1 MRRAPDG
8 CTPQPNI
15 SAHTDVPG
23 HEAGRFVHGGT
34 CPLRG
39 HVQKGGV
46 LGPYCSDQC
55 VGPTPPVL
63 VETVHMGLT
72 LEVQEGS
79 AVVWN
84 FLTRAPEEVP
94 LLDDPIFPARA
105 EVDASTGLVTLY
117 SNWLIYRALELERR
131 VEAKAK
137 SDTEKTARMQA
148 DAERQ
153 DRARAAKAAAL
164 ARAEELRMRGLASH
178 IRRGSKI
185 QVVEDPPGFT
195 ERQRRIKPKNR
206 TPSLVGT
213 EGWCD
218 HVDTYADPHIFMRLA
233 DGSSVRVLRSTV
245 RIVFS
250 DGTLG
255 ERDEPPPRLTPKLG

>member
-1 MRRAPDG
+1 MPIFRRSLEH
-8 CTPQPNI
+8 TPY
-15 SAHTDVPG
+15 TTTVRDVPG
-23 HEAGRFVHGGT
+23 HEAGRFVHGGS

-39 HVQKGGV
+39 HVQAGGV
-46 LGPYCSDQC
+46 LGPYCGNEC
-55 VGPTPPVL
+55 VGPTPPVF

-72 LEVQEGS
+72 LEVHDQM

-94 LLDDPIFPARA
+94 LLDDPVFPARA
-105 EVDASTGLVTLY
+105 EVDASPGLVTLY
-117 SNWLIYRALELERR
+117 SNWLTYRALELERR
-131 VEAKAK
+131 IEAKAK
-137 SDTEKTARMQA
+137 SDAEKAARMQA

-153 DRARAAKAAAL
+153 ARARAAKEAAV
-164 ARAEELRMRGLASH
+164 ARAEELRMRGLASC

-185 QVVEDPPGFT
+185 QVVEDPPGFA

-206 TPSLVGT
+206 IPSLVGT
-213 EGWCD
+213 VGWCD
-218 HVDTYADPHIFMRLA
+218 HADTYADPHIFMRLT

-245 RIVFS
+245 RIVFA

-255 ERDEPPPRLTPKLG
+255 ERDDPPPRLIPG